1 MCQGACRLQT
11 RREAACDA
19 AMGER
24 GPTEDFKVERDDSI
38 RSPKAAPTAAPVRF
52 IAEVSSNHHRDL
64 GRALEFVDRA
74 AEIGCDGVKFQ
85 LFRIDQLFAP
95 EILEKSERHRAR
107 RAWELPETFL
117 APLAR
122 RCRERGV
129 EFGCT
134 PFYLEA
140 VDALAPW
147 VDFLKIAS
155 YELLWD
161 DLLSRCA
168 RTGRPLILSTGMAT
182 LAEVA
187 HALTTIE
194 QAGGRDLTL
203 LHCVSGY
210 PAPIREANLRAIDT
224 LAALA
229 RPGSRL
235 QLRVGWSDH
244 TVSKAVLHRAIHA
257 HPTSV
262 VEFHLD
268 LDGEGDE
275 FKTGHCWLPEAIGEA
290 IAEIRAGFEAEGD
303 GAKAPTEIE
312 RVERSWRADPSDGLR
327 PLRPLRASWSP
338 AP

>member
-1 MCQGACRLQT
+1 MKANDSNRSAANACAT
-11 RREAACDA
+11 
-19 AMGER
+19 
-24 GPTEDFKVERDDSI
+24 S
-38 RSPKAAPTAAPVRF
+38 PVRF

-64 GRALEFVDRA
+64 ARALEFVDRA
-74 AEIGCDGVKFQ
+74 AAIGCDGVKFQ

-107 RAWELPETFL
+107 RAWELPESFL

-122 RCRERGV
+122 RCQEQGI

-140 VDALAPW
+140 VNALAPF

-161 DLLSRCA
+161 DLLVACA
-168 RTGRPLILSTGMAT
+168 RTGRPLILSTGMAN
-182 LAEVA
+182 LAEVV
-187 HALTTIE
+187 HAVDTIE
-194 QAGGRDLTL
+194 AAGGRDLTL

-210 PAPIREANLRAIDT
+210 PAPLREANLRAIDT
-224 LAALA
+224 LADLA
-229 RPGSRL
+229 RPGSALRL
-235 QLRVGWSDH
+235 RAGWSDH
-244 TVSKAVLHRAIHA
+244 TVSKAVLQRAVHA
-257 HPTSV
+257 HPTSL

-275 FKTGHCWLPEAIGEA
+275 FKTGHCWLPDAIEAA
-290 IAEIRAGFEAEGD
+290 IREIRAGFEAEGD
-303 GAKAPTEIE
+303 GRKAPTEIE

-327 PLRPLRASWSP
+327 PLRNLRAHWSP
-338 AP
+338 GP

>member
-1 MCQGACRLQT
+1 MRSDPAP
-11 RREAACDA
+11 RRERRNRDA
-19 AMGER
+19 
-24 GPTEDFKVERDDSI
+24 EDFELKGSVSNRKGQEECGRER
-38 RSPKAAPTAAPVRF
+38 VRF

-64 GRALEFVDRA
+64 SRALEFVDRA

-85 LFRIDQLFAP
+85 LFRIDELFAP
-95 EILEKSERHRAR
+95 EILAKSAMHRAR
-107 RAWELPETFL
+107 RDWELPESFL

-122 RCRERGV
+122 RCHERGV

-140 VDALAPW
+140 VSALAPH

-161 DLLSRCA
+161 DLLVACA

-187 HALTTIE
+187 HAVATIDA
-194 QAGGRDLTL
+194 AGGDDLTL

-210 PAPIREANLRAIDT
+210 PAPIAQANLRAIDT
-224 LAALA
+224 LAAQG
-229 RPGSRL
+229 RPGSA
-235 QLRVGWSDH
+235 LRIRAGWSDH
-244 TVSKAVLHRAIHA
+244 TVSRAVLQRAVHA
-257 HPTSV
+257 HPTSL

-275 FKTGHCWLPEAIGEA
+275 FKTGHCWLPDAIEEV
-290 IAEIRAGFEAEGD
+290 IREIHTGFEAEGD
-303 GAKAPTEIE
+303 GLKSPTAIE
-312 RVERSWRADPSDGLR
+312 QSERSWRADPSDGLR
-327 PLRPLRASWSP
+327 PLRDLRAHWFP
-338 AP
+338 GP